1 MQGDRDEVAIKVIR
15 NYGDMYQRAVK
26 EADILTKIREGD
38 PENKNCIV
46 RFISKLEHKTHL
58 CLIFESMGQNLRE
71 YTRRMQFQTDL
82 FTVIRKFSMN
92 LLLALKQLKEMDL
105 IHADIKPDNILVSH
119 DKAQIKLADLGT
131 AFYEYEIEETDLLGS
146 RWYRS
151 PEVIL
156 GLQYDASIDMWGLG
170 CTICELF
177 SCRPLFRG
185 KDNHEML
192 MEFCKLRGGIPPKLL
207 KQGKYSSQHFD
218 DEGRIA
224 EMSYD
229 EKTGKANLIRYIR

>member
-1 MQGDRDEVAIKVIR
+1 
-15 NYGDMYQRAVK
+15 
-26 EADILTKIREGD
+26 
-38 PENKNCIV
+38 
-46 RFISKLEHKTHL
+46 
-58 CLIFESMGQNLRE
+58 
-71 YTRRMQFQTDL
+71 
-82 FTVIRKFSMN
+82 MN

-185 KDNHEML
+185 RDNHEML

-229 EKTGKANLIRYIR
+229 EKTGKASLVRYIRIPRRTGELARVLLESRSLTSSNIPKMLESFIDFVTRMLEIDPSRRIKPAEALRHPFLVNTWQ